1 MRSSR
6 SSPDPLDP
14 GRQGFAHRG
23 LHRWPEIPENTLT
36 AFAAALELGA
46 GIECDLR
53 LTADNRLAVY
63 HDADGR
69 RLSGRSERVIN
80 CSADQLLSWD
90 VAGKPVPMIEDLLQ
104 LVDGR
109 VPLLLEA
116 KVAGPELWRMV
127 PALRHALK
135 NYRGRFGIMSFDPR
149 ISRWLKTNEPGWQR
163 GLVIR
168 DGLSGF
174 KRWAALKLADPTFA
188 SVQVPALGK
197 AWVARLRRRMPVHS
211 WTSRTRDDAE
221 KVRAFADAAIWEA
234 DGRP

>member
-1 MRSSR
+1 MRSSPLR
-6 SSPDPLDP
+6 PDPLDP

-23 LHRWPEIPENTLT
+23 LHRWPGIPENTLV
-36 AFAAALELGA
+36 AFAAAVELGA

-63 HDADGR
+63 HDADGK
-69 RLSGRSERVIN
+69 RLSGRDERVID
-80 CSADQLLSWD
+80 CTVDQLREWD
-90 VAGKPVPMIEDLLQ
+90 VSGKPVPMVEDLLR

-116 KVAGPELWRMV
+116 KVAGPELWRMAH
-127 PALRHALK
+127 ALRHALK
-135 NYRGRFGIMSFDPR
+135 DYRGRFGIMSFDPR
-149 ISRWLKTNEPGWQR
+149 VSRWLKANEPRWQR

-168 DGLSGF
+168 DSLPAT
-174 KRWAALKLADPTFA
+174 KRWLAIKLADPTFV

-197 AWVARLRRRMPVHS
+197 RWVAKLRRDIPVHS
-211 WTSRTRDDAE
+211 WTSRTRDDAD
-221 KVRAFADAAIWEA
+221 KVRAYADAAIWEA

>member
-1 MRSSR
+1 MRSSPSR
-6 SSPDPLDP
+6 PDILDP

-53 LTADNRLAVY
+53 LTADNRVAVY
-63 HDADGR
+63 HDVDGN
-69 RLSGRSERVIN
+69 RLSGRDRRLID
-80 CSADQLLSWD
+80 CTAADLREWD
-90 VAGKPVPMIEDLLQ
+90 VAGKPIPMIEDLLR

-116 KVAGPELWRMV
+116 KVAGPEFWRMAH
-127 PALRHALK
+127 ALRHALK
-135 NYRGRFGIMSFDPR
+135 DYRGRFGIMSFDPR
-149 ISRWLKTNEPGWQR
+149 VSRWLKTNEPGWQR

-168 DGLSGF
+168 DSLPAF

-197 AWVARLRRRMPVHS
+197 PWVARLRQRMPVHS
-211 WTSRTRDDAE
+211 WTSRTREDAD

>member
-6 SSPDPLDP
+6 LRADPLDP

-53 LTADNRLAVY
+53 LTADHRIAVY
-63 HDADGR
+63 HDADGK
-69 RLSGRSERVIN
+69 RLSGRDDRLID
-80 CSADQLLSWD
+80 CTSADLSQWD
-90 VAGKPVPMIEDLLQ
+90 VAGKPVPLIEQLLW

-116 KVAGPELWRMV
+116 KVEGSELWNMLA
-127 PALRHALK
+127 ALRHAVA

-149 ISRWLKTNEPGWQR
+149 VSRWLKTNEPGWQR
-163 GLVIR
+163 GLVIQ
-168 DGLSGF
+168 DALPPM
-174 KRWAALKLADPTFA
+174 KRWAALRLADPTFA
-188 SVQVPALGK
+188 SVQVAALGK
-197 AWVARLRRRMPVHS
+197 PWVAKLRKRMPIHS
-211 WTSRTRDDAE
+211 WTSRTRDDAD